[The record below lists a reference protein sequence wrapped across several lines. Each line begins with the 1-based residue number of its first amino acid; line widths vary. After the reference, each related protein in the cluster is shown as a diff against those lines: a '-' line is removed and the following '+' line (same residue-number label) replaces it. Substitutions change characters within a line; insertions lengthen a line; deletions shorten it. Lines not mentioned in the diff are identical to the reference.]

1 MSQKTATV
9 AVINQYKKLLIL
21 RRGDSAPWMPGRYCL
36 PGGKLEPNES
46 LEQGA
51 SRELREETN
60 IDYNPKD
67 LVPYTITYGS
77 DYSKIIFFAPTSD
90 PTVILNWEHT
100 HYAWVSA
107 EESSQYPLVNGLAT
121 TIKTLRR
128 HDLLI

>member
-1 MSQKTATV
+1 MLQKTATV

-21 RRGDSAPWMPGRYCL
+21 RRGDSAPWMPGKYCL

-51 SRELREETN
+51 SRELKEETN
-60 IDYNPKD
+60 IDFPFSD
-67 LVPYTITYGS
+67 LIPYTITYGS
-77 DYSKIIFFAPTSD
+77 TYSKVIFFAPIND

-121 TIKTLRR
+121 TIKTLCR
-128 HDLLI
+128 HGLLI

>member
-1 MSQKTATV
+1 M
-9 AVINQYKKLLIL
+9 
-21 RRGDSAPWMPGRYCL
+21 
-36 PGGKLEPNES
+36 
-46 LEQGA
+46 
-51 SRELREETN
+51 
-60 IDYNPKD
+60 
-67 LVPYTITYGS
+67 PYTITYGS